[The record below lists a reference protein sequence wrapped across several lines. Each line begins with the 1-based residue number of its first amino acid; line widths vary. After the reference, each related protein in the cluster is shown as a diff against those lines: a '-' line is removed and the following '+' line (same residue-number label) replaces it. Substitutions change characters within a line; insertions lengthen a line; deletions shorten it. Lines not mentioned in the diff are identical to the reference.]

1 MTVAS
6 QEKLSGRRVERRQA
20 DKLDAIAPR
29 GSGELRSNLLGV
41 INGVRTRDIQDHNL
55 ALYQLSYDHRDER
68 VFYPNR
74 RGTAT
79 V

>member
-1 MTVAS
+1 MH
-6 QEKLSGRRVERRQA
+6 
-20 DKLDAIAPR
+20 R
-29 GSGELRSNLLGV
+29 GHLHLLAALTLFGV